1 MSSSA
6 QIRTNRR
13 SGGASK
19 PLGGGGRKGK
29 SIPSFSFTWPVE

>member
-19 PLGGGGRKGK
+19 PLGGDRKGI
-29 SIPSFSFTWPVE
+29 SIPSRLLGL